1 MSNTIIITG
10 KLSDEAKEELVY
22 LGESKADAGTAMD
35 AATQYP
41 SFLIYDN
48 PAAKRRTNTRHIAPK
63 VPAPA
68 PAAAPAA
75 AEKDTAK
82 K

>member
-41 SFLIYDN
+41 SFRIYDN
-48 PAAKRRTNTRHIAPK
+48 LVAKRRTNTRHIAPK
-63 VPAPA
+63 VTAPA
-68 PAAAPAA
+68 PAV

>member
-22 LGESKADAGTAMD
+22 LGESKEEAGTAMD

-41 SFLIYDN
+41 SFRIYDN
-48 PAAKRRTNTRHIAPK
+48 LVAKRRTNTRHIAPK
-63 VPAPA
+63 APVPAA
-68 PAAAPAA
+68 TAT
-75 AEKDTAK
+75 EKDTAK